1 MADVKINIQAET
13 QQFQAA
19 MRQCSAEMKQLS
31 SEYSLA
37 AAQAKLSGSAQDGL
51 RAKVTEL
58 TGKVGLQKDI
68 VEKNE
73 AQHAK
78 LKQALEQQKSTHDT
92 LKTKVEAAKKA
103 YEASAKA
110 TGEDSEQTK
119 KLKAE
124 YENLQSQLGN
134 TERSIQKTETAITKQ
149 EGAVTSSKAKL
160 AELEVQLRNVNAE
173 LARAPFDAYAEKANK
188 IGGTITKVGEAIMPA
203 SMATIGLG
211 TAAVKT
217 AANFDTSMSQVQA
230 TMGLTKDSTSKLNG
244 ETVNTMDALSKLA
257 RTMGKDTKFSAS
269 EAADAINIL
278 AMAGMDTDDIYSAL
292 PATLNLAAAGN
303 IGIAQAA
310 DYATGIMSGFG
321 MKTEDASKVADVLAV
336 TASSAKGS
344 VSDFG
349 AGLAQAAGQ
358 ASITGQ
364 SFEDTATALGILGNH
379 NISAAEG
386 GNMLQRVLKNLYQ
399 PTSTAK
405 DALDALGVSAYDS
418 EGKARPLQDVLTD
431 LRGKLGE
438 LSEEDYN
445 SVMGQIFDTASLR
458 GANFLIQDSGEAFD
472 NLRAKIGG
480 ASGAAEKMAEVQ
492 QDNLQ
497 GQLTILK
504 SQLEELAISFGEL
517 LMPKIREVVG
527 KIQDFV
533 DKLNNMDEG
542 QKQAIIRIGL
552 VVAAAGPLL
561 VALGKMIIF
570 TGQVSTQIGNM
581 VEWYTKA
588 GGASG
593 ILAKAQTGL
602 SSAFSFLTSPIGIV
616 IGVIAVLVAAFIHLW
631 RTNEDFRNAVIA
643 IWERI
648 KGAFQEFVGGIQER
662 LSAMGISFQSIT
674 QTISAI
680 WDGFCNLLAPVFE
693 AAFGIIAT
701 VLETAFGVITGLL
714 DVFIGAYNGNWTQ
727 LWTGVQEIFGAVWEG
742 IKGVF
747 SGVLAAL
754 QGVAD
759 VFLGWFGTSW
769 TELWTNVQGFF
780 EGVWNG
786 ISTFFTTIWTAISTT
801 VTTFCTTV
809 WTTISTIFTTVA
821 ETVSTIWEGIK
832 SVIQVAIMFIVELI
846 SAAFQLITVPFRF
859 IWENCKETITAA
871 WEAIKTTVST
881 ALNFVK
887 DNIITPVMTAIK
899 TVIDTVWNGIKTV
912 ITTVMNGI
920 KTVITTVWNAIK
932 TATSTVWN
940 AIKTAVTTAVN
951 AIKTAVTPIFN
962 AIKTTI
968 TSVWNGV
975 KSTTTSAWNAIKSGV
990 TSAVNAVK
998 SEVQSVMNSI
1008 KSVMSSAWNSMK
1020 SAASSG
1026 WNAIKSAIE
1035 RPINAAKQAVA
1046 NAISAMRSKFN
1057 FHWSLPHL
1065 ALPHP
1070 YISGHFSLNPPSVP
1084 HFGISWYK
1092 SGGIM
1097 TRPTVFG
1104 ASGNTLLAGGEAGAE
1119 AILPLKAFYDRLG
1132 DILDKKLD
1140 ALTGGTVVYVYVTM
1154 DGDVVAERVYT
1165 RVENEFVNKIQ
1176 RKR

>member
-1 MADVKINIQAET
+1 
-13 QQFQAA
+13 

-124 YENLQSQLGN
+124 YEKLQSQLGN

-203 SMATIGLG
+203 SMATVGLG

-321 MKTEDASKVADVLAV
+321 MKTQDASKVADVLAV

-445 SVMGQIFDTASLR
+445 SVMGQIFDTA
-458 GANFLIQDSGEAFD
+458 DS
-472 NLRAKIGG
+472 
-480 ASGAAEKMAEVQ
+480 
-492 QDNLQ
+492 
-497 GQLTILK
+497 
-504 SQLEELAISFGEL
+504 
-517 LMPKIREVVG
+517 
-527 KIQDFV
+527 
-533 DKLNNMDEG
+533 
-542 QKQAIIRIGL
+542 
-552 VVAAAGPLL
+552 
-561 VALGKMIIF
+561 
-570 TGQVSTQIGNM
+570 
-581 VEWYTKA
+581 
-588 GGASG
+588 
-593 ILAKAQTGL
+593 
-602 SSAFSFLTSPIGIV
+602 
-616 IGVIAVLVAAFIHLW
+616 
-631 RTNEDFRNAVIA
+631 
-643 IWERI
+643 
-648 KGAFQEFVGGIQER
+648 
-662 LSAMGISFQSIT
+662 
-674 QTISAI
+674 
-680 WDGFCNLLAPVFE
+680 
-693 AAFGIIAT
+693 
-701 VLETAFGVITGLL
+701 
-714 DVFIGAYNGNWTQ
+714 
-727 LWTGVQEIFGAVWEG
+727 
-742 IKGVF
+742 
-747 SGVLAAL
+747 
-754 QGVAD
+754 
-759 VFLGWFGTSW
+759 
-769 TELWTNVQGFF
+769 
-780 EGVWNG
+780 
-786 ISTFFTTIWTAISTT
+786 
-801 VTTFCTTV
+801 
-809 WTTISTIFTTVA
+809 
-821 ETVSTIWEGIK
+821 
-832 SVIQVAIMFIVELI
+832 
-846 SAAFQLITVPFRF
+846 
-859 IWENCKETITAA
+859 
-871 WEAIKTTVST
+871 
-881 ALNFVK
+881 
-887 DNIITPVMTAIK
+887 
-899 TVIDTVWNGIKTV
+899 
-912 ITTVMNGI
+912 
-920 KTVITTVWNAIK
+920 
-932 TATSTVWN
+932 
-940 AIKTAVTTAVN
+940 
-951 AIKTAVTPIFN
+951 
-962 AIKTTI
+962 
-968 TSVWNGV
+968 
-975 KSTTTSAWNAIKSGV
+975 
-990 TSAVNAVK
+990 
-998 SEVQSVMNSI
+998 
-1008 KSVMSSAWNSMK
+1008 
-1020 SAASSG
+1020 
-1026 WNAIKSAIE
+1026 
-1035 RPINAAKQAVA
+1035 
-1046 NAISAMRSKFN
+1046 
-1057 FHWSLPHL
+1057 
-1065 ALPHP
+1065 
-1070 YISGHFSLNPPSVP
+1070 
-1084 HFGISWYK
+1084 
-1092 SGGIM
+1092 
-1097 TRPTVFG
+1097 
-1104 ASGNTLLAGGEAGAE
+1104 
-1119 AILPLKAFYDRLG
+1119 
-1132 DILDKKLD
+1132 
-1140 ALTGGTVVYVYVTM
+1140 
-1154 DGDVVAERVYT
+1154 
-1165 RVENEFVNKIQ
+1165 
-1176 RKR
+1176 